1 MIASTTKTI
10 CPKIGRGFVKGAKSE
25 EFAPAFGQWFQKQAG
40 APVAVGTAI
49 RSDGSLNCFN
59 TVVNTT

>member
-1 MIASTTKTI
+1 
-10 CPKIGRGFVKGAKSE
+10 VKSE

-40 APVAVGTAI
+40 APVAVGIAI

-59 TVVNTT
+59 PVVNTT